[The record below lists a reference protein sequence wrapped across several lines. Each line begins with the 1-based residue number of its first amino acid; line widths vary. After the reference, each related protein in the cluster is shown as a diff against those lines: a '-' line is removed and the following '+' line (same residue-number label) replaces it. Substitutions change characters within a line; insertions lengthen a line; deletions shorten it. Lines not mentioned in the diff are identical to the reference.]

1 MSVDPVDASVADVNN
16 GDLDDSATTPN
27 PDPISEPPGHDP
39 ARGAGRPL
47 DVDSEGES
55 AEAAPPGLT
64 SDEVEQSE
72 LDLGV
77 ISTGTVVVDH
87 ALAPLE
93 GLGALPVADHP
104 EVFERVL
111 GDLSATMAEGVADE
125 GSPRDA

>member
-1 MSVDPVDASVADVNN
+1 MSADPGDASVADVNN
-16 GDLDDSATTPN
+16 GDLDDSASAPN
-27 PDPISEPPGHDP
+27 PDLISEPDP
-39 ARGAGRPL
+39 AQGAGQPL
-47 DVDSEGES
+47 DVAS
-55 AEAAPPGLT
+55 EAAPAEGDLPALA

-77 ISTGTVVVDH
+77 ISTGTMVVDH

-93 GLGALPVADHP
+93 GLGALPVAEHP